1 MPNSGSTRRRIFPAA
16 GILAA
21 AILAGASGLSAQG
34 SRGLYVSMGV
44 GFVQGA
50 DTESTLSGPNSPTRC
65 DRLLYPNLADA
76 PRDAGC
82 LASTD
87 LGGLYSYDPE
97 PGLGG
102 SIAVGYSLGP
112 VSVEAEAL
120 QRHQIIQNTFLML
133 GTQAGSAITGKETEW
148 SPDRPPWADISE
160 FRGRQFFANLY
171 YSLPTGSRLT
181 PYVGVGGGLS
191 QVAYRHYLGFARKS
205 IAEGYLEVFGGSR
218 TDPGASPDWQRA
230 AAGTASELTT
240 DISKTGLGF
249 QLLAGLDYA
258 LSDQVSIG
266 LKGRWVQTPDVS
278 VDAQWTTIR
287 SHAPVHADGVTPYI
301 STLDFTRLG
310 YWAVSAGMKYR
321 IE

>member
-1 MPNSGSTRRRIFPAA
+1 MLNSGSTQGRIFAVAA
-16 GILAA
+16 VLATA
-21 AILAGASGLSAQG
+21 LPAGASTLSAQG
-34 SRGLYVSMGV
+34 SRGLYLSMGV

-82 LASTD
+82 LAGSE
-87 LGGLYSYDPE
+87 LGGVYSYDPE
-97 PGLGG
+97 PALGG
-102 SIAVGYSLGP
+102 SLAVGYSLGP
-112 VSVEAEAL
+112 LGIELEAL
-120 QRHQIIQNTFLML
+120 QRHQIIHNTFLML
-133 GTQAGSAITGKETEW
+133 GTQAGAAITGKETEW
-148 SPDRPPWADISE
+148 SPERPPWADISE
-160 FRGRQFFANLY
+160 FRGRQFFANLT

-181 PYVGVGGGLS
+181 PYLGVGGGIS
-191 QVAYRHYLGFARKS
+191 QVAYRYYLGFARKS

-240 DISKTGLGF
+240 DVAEIGLGF
-249 QLLAGLDYA
+249 QLLAGVDYA

-266 LKGRWVQTPDVS
+266 LKGRWVQVPDIS

-287 SHAPVHADGVTPYI
+287 SHAPVHADGVTPFI
-301 STLDFTRLG
+301 STMDFARLG
-310 YWAVSAGMKYR
+310 YWAVSANMKYR
-321 IE
+321 P

>member
-1 MPNSGSTRRRIFPAA
+1 MLDTEWTRGRTF
-16 GILAA
+16 AA
-21 AILAGASGLSAQG
+21 AALFATAMLAGASTLSAQG
-34 SRGLYVSMGV
+34 SRGFYVSMGV

-50 DTESTLSGPNSPTRC
+50 GTESTLSGPNSPTRC

-82 LASTD
+82 LAGSE

-102 SIAVGYSLGP
+102 SLAVGYTLGP
-112 VSVEAEAL
+112 LNIEVEAF
-120 QRHQIIQNTFLML
+120 QRHQVIHNTLLTL
-133 GTQAGSAITGKETEW
+133 GTQSGAAITGKDTEW
-148 SPDRPPWADISE
+148 SPDRPPWGDISE
-160 FRGRQFFANLY
+160 FRGRQFFANLT

-218 TDPGASPDWQRA
+218 AEPGASPDWQRA
-230 AAGTASELTT
+230 AAGTVSELTA
-240 DISKTGLGF
+240 DVSEIGFGF
-249 QLLAGLDYA
+249 QLLAGVDYA

-266 LKGRWVQTPDVS
+266 LKGRWMQTPDVS
-278 VDAQWTTIR
+278 VDTQWTTVR
-287 SHAPVHADGVTPYI
+287 SHAPVHADAVTPYV
-301 STLDFTRLG
+301 STLDFARLG
-310 YWAVSAGMKYR
+310 YWALSANMKVR
-321 IE
+321 P

>member
-1 MPNSGSTRRRIFPAA
+1 MQQPGLAQSRIF
-16 GILAA
+16 AA
-21 AILAGASGLSAQG
+21 AALFATAMLAGASTLSAQG
-34 SRGLYVSMGV
+34 SRGFYVSMGV

-50 DTESTLSGPNSPTRC
+50 GTESTLSGPNSPTRC

-82 LASTD
+82 LAGSE

-102 SIAVGYSLGP
+102 SLAVGYTLGP
-112 VSVEAEAL
+112 LSLEVEAF
-120 QRHQIIQNTFLML
+120 QRHQVIHNTLL
-133 GTQAGSAITGKETEW
+133 TLDDRAGAAITGKDTEW
-148 SPDRPPWADISE
+148 SPDRPPWGDISE
-160 FRGRQFFANLY
+160 FRGRQFFANLT

-218 TDPGASPDWQRA
+218 ADPGASPDWQRA
-230 AAGTASELTT
+230 AAGTVSELTA
-240 DISKTGLGF
+240 DVSETGLGF

-266 LKGRWVQTPDVS
+266 LKGRWMQTPDVS

-287 SHAPVHADGVTPYI
+287 SHAPVHADGVTPFV
-301 STLDFTRLG
+301 STLDFSRLG
-310 YWAVSAGMKYR
+310 YWAVSADMKVR
-321 IE
+321 P